1 MVECSAA
8 EQKALDLL
16 DSILGE
22 PAEDGEMTTADYM
35 NDGARKFSDFMLKNA
50 ANVDMTRLQ
59 NEKNNTNAFICI
71 GKILHDVECSKVER
85 EALDDME
92 SACKHEFTPE
102 AHVVMAAASATGG
115 MDDMMGR
122 LDDAMANM
130 QYAMDGS
137 TIFAE
142 RMQNVSLD
150 AMMRAQNIPQK
161 DLEDAMRCMGK

>member
-1 MVECSAA
+1 
-8 EQKALDLL
+8 
-16 DSILGE
+16 
-22 PAEDGEMTTADYM
+22 MTTQDYM

-71 GKILHDVECSKVER
+71 GKTLHDVECSKVER

-102 AHVVMAAASATGG
+102 AHVVMTAASTTGG
-115 MDDMMGR
+115 MDDMMGGLDGMDDIFGG
-122 LDDAMANM
+122 LDDAFANM
-130 QYAMDGS
+130 QYITDGS

-142 RMQNVSLD
+142 RMQKAGMD
-150 AMMRAQNIPQK
+150 AMMRAQQISEK
-161 DLEDAMRCMGK
+161 DLNGAMICMGK